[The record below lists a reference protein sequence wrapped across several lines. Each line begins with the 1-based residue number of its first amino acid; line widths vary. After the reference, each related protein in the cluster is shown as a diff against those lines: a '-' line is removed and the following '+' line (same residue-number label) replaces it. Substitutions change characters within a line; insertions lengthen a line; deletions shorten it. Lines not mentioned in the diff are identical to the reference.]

1 MTYADS
7 DGVDKVIEFGSHEL
21 DGKKVSRDLFDCL
34 ELLTKKSSQIDPKVA
49 FPKRSNP
56 KVIKNDDII
65 NSI

>member
-34 ELLTKKSSQIDPKVA
+34 ELLTKNLRRLILKLHFRSGQIQ
-49 FPKRSNP
+49 R
-56 KVIKNDDII
+56 
-65 NSI
+65 